1 MLRNTLHDRFVV
13 GGLDVAHTIEQ
24 GIYIALVHPVLGI
37 VGKDVVGM
45 AGTTDELARNAGIS
59 LRNPNAERRFHL
71 GDSLPDGI
79 ARLFDIID
87 PAGLDPST
95 GLETTASI
103 PSVPS
108 SRFDPTAT
116 TTFEEPR
123 SMATV

>member
-1 MLRNTLHDRFVV
+1 
-13 GGLDVAHTIEQ
+13 
-24 GIYIALVHPVLGI
+24 
-37 VGKDVVGM
+37 M
-45 AGTTDELARNAGIS
+45 AGTTDRLARNAGIS
-59 LRNPNAERRFHL
+59 LRNSNAERRFHL